1 MTAVTRSF
9 LAPLVLAAAVAGTI
23 ASADAASLRTNVVVE
38 GDTVLL
44 GDLFDDAGEKANA
57 PILYSPA
64 PGRHIVLNAAWLGQV
79 AKMFQVQWRPSSPYD
94 RAIVE
99 RAGKL
104 VTMTDIL
111 PPLRR
116 ELRAAGMPEHSEIEV
131 SNRNIEISLALQVP
145 ATVEVRNATYDKA
158 NGQFTAML
166 LVGGENSGAQRVT
179 LMGRSFAAS
188 AVPVLRRQISAG
200 EVIRQDDV
208 EIIYRRDDLIGRDV
222 LTDIKQVVGRTPV
235 YRIRPGDLIRMS
247 DARAPLLVT
256 RSSQIVIRLEY
267 GAMTLTVQGKALDD
281 GARGDVVRVENM
293 QSNKTIE
300 ATVAGP
306 DLVTVSLGARLA
318 ASH

>member
-1 MTAVTRSF
+1 
-9 LAPLVLAAAVAGTI
+9 
-23 ASADAASLRTNVVVE
+23 
-38 GDTVLL
+38 
-44 GDLFDDAGEKANA
+44 
-57 PILYSPA
+57 
-64 PGRHIVLNAAWLGQV
+64 
-79 AKMFQVQWRPSSPYD
+79 
-94 RAIVE
+94 
-99 RAGKL
+99 
-104 VTMTDIL
+104 
-111 PPLRR
+111 
-116 ELRAAGMPEHSEIEV
+116 
-131 SNRNIEISLALQVP
+131 
-145 ATVEVRNATYDKA
+145 VRNATYDKA

-247 DARAPLLVT
+247 DTRAPLLVT

-318 ASH
+318 ASR